1 MSNGKPTQTRQP
13 AQDAKRRRT
22 RYIMIGVVVAVVV
35 AIGISVLASN
45 RTTTNTDA
53 SAPAGVL
60 DDLGVPVG
68 TATSPVMDVYE
79 DFQCPVCAGLESNVG
94 PALGEMVDNGEV
106 LLVYHIMSFLDGN
119 LRNDSSTRAAN
130 AAGCAQDQGVFKAYH
145 DQVFANQPQ
154 EGVGFTDEQLIT
166 FGEAAG
172 VSDMAAFRVCVSD
185 QTYADWVTQVERLA
199 EDDQVHGTPTLVIN
213 GTTFDPSQAQTWD
226 DYVTL
231 LTAAIQQAG

>member
-13 AQDAKRRRT
+13 AQGARPRRT

-35 AIGISVLASN
+35 AIGIGVLASN
-45 RTTTNTDA
+45 RTAFNADA

-68 TATSPVMDVYE
+68 TATTPVMDVYE
-79 DFQCPVCAGLESNVG
+79 DFQCPVCAGLENNVG
-94 PALGEMVDNGEV
+94 PAVREMADNGEV
-106 LLVYHIMSFLDGN
+106 LVVYHIMSFLDGN

-130 AAGCAQDQGVFKAYH
+130 AAGCAQDQGVFEAYH

-166 FGEAAG
+166 FGETAG
-172 VSDMAAFRVCVSD
+172 VSDMAAFRGCVSD

-199 EDDQVHGTPTLVIN
+199 EDDQVHSTPTLVIN
-213 GTTFDPSQAQTWD
+213 GTTFDPSEAQTWD

-231 LTAAIQQAG
+231 LTAAIRQAG